1 MSCLPLKPGRRAP
14 PIHARVDRLRWS
26 ARKSSI
32 AVTLAAILTA
42 APGGASDESR
52 ATPWTALAPGLW
64 YRPWTLERLAGQPER
79 SGHAFRADPRV
90 VHMTVL
96 DARRSDRRVASV
108 NSLRQESRAYVVV
121 NGGFFDENTRPL
133 GLVVGDGK
141 ETSRLRK
148 VDQGLFL
155 ISMGRP
161 LIQHARDAL
170 PTPIETALQSG
181 PRLVVDGRPLQL
193 KPQVS
198 RRTCVCLP
206 GDGTVIIV
214 VFPTAVSLSELAD
227 KLVAPPAE
235 GGLGCWNAL
244 NLDGG
249 PSTQLSVAT
258 PTLTI
263 DVEGGWG
270 VPNGLAI
277 LPRSAAQQSPS
288 P

>member
-1 MSCLPLKPGRRAP
+1 MRWPARR
-14 PIHARVDRLRWS
+14 
-26 ARKSSI
+26 SSV
-32 AVTLAAILTA
+32 AWALAAVVAAAHGTA
-42 APGGASDESR
+42 TEESR
-52 ATPWTALAPGLW
+52 ASPWTALAPGLW
-64 YRPWTLERLAGQPER
+64 YRPWKLERAAEHAELG
-79 SGHAFRADPRV
+79 GHVFRADPRV

-96 DARRSDRRVASV
+96 DARRGDRRVATV
-108 NSLRQESRAYVVV
+108 ASLREESRAYVVV
-121 NGGFFDENTRPL
+121 NGGFFDENARPL

-141 ETSRLRK
+141 ETSALRR

-161 LIQHARDAL
+161 VIQHTRDAL
-170 PTPIETALQSG
+170 PTPIDAALQSG
-181 PRLVVDGRPLQL
+181 PRLVVDGRALQL

-206 GDGTVIIV
+206 GDGTVMIV
-214 VFPTAVSLSELAD
+214 VFPMAVSLSELAD
-227 KLVAPPAE
+227 GLVAPAAE
-235 GGLGCWNAL
+235 GGLGCWSAL

-258 PTLTI
+258 PTLTL

-277 LPRSAAQQSPS
+277 LPRSEARQPPS

>member
-1 MSCLPLKPGRRAP
+1 MLGAGP
-14 PIHARVDRLRWS
+14 
-26 ARKSSI
+26 
-32 AVTLAAILTA
+32 AAAT
-42 APGGASDESR
+42 DDSR
-52 ATPWTALAPGLW
+52 ASAWTALAPGLW
-64 YRPWTLERLAGQPER
+64 YRPWKLERAADQPELT
-79 SGHAFRADPRV
+79 GHVFRADPRV

-96 DARRSDRRVASV
+96 DARRDERRLATVAS
-108 NSLRQESRAYVVV
+108 LRRESRAYVVV
-121 NGGFFDENTRPL
+121 NGGFFDENARPL

-141 ETSRLRK
+141 ESSPLRK

-161 LIQHARDAL
+161 VIQHTRDPL
-170 PTPIETALQSG
+170 PAPIETALQSG
-181 PRLVVDGRPLQL
+181 PRLIVDGRALQL

-206 GDGTVIIV
+206 GDGTVMIV
-214 VFPTAVSLSELAD
+214 VFPTAASLSELAD
-227 KLVAPPAE
+227 GLVRAPAE
-235 GGLGCWNAL
+235 GGLGCWSAL

-258 PTLTI
+258 PTLALEI
-263 DVEGGWG
+263 EGGWG

-277 LPRSAAQQSPS
+277 LPKSEAQQSPS